1 MAEDTLTSQDLGD
14 VSEAWWVPLVLG
26 IIVVIFGLLLLSHP
40 AETTVWVTFLIG
52 FWWLAGGVINLITLF
67 VDRTLWG
74 WKLFSGILG
83 VLAGLLVLDYA
94 SSAPLLTAV
103 GLGTIYVWIL
113 GIQGMLIGVLEV
125 VKAFKGA
132 GWGVGILGVLSFLFG
147 LFLVYNPV
155 AGAFALPTVFGVLA
169 LVFGIAAIVMAFR
182 VRSGS
187 Y

>member
-1 MAEDTLTSQDLGD
+1 MADETLTANDLGD

-40 AETTVWVTFLIG
+40 AETSVWVAFLVG

-74 WKLFSGILG
+74 WKLIGGILG
-83 VLAGLLVLDYA
+83 VLAGLIVIDAA
-94 SSAPLLTAV
+94 SSTPLLAAI
-103 GLGTIYVWIL
+103 GLGAFYVIIL
-113 GIQGMLIGVLEV
+113 GIQGMIIGLVEV
-125 VKAFKGA
+125 AKAFSGG

-147 LFLVYNPV
+147 LFLVYNPF
-155 AGAFALPTVFGVLA
+155 AAALALPVVFGTLA